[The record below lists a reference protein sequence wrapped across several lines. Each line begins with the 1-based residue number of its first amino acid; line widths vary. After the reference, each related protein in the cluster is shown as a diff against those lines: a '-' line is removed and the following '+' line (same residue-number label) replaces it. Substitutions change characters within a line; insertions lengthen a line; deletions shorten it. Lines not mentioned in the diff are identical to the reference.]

1 MDPEQLV
8 QSARAGSQ
16 PAAEAL
22 IERFYRPIY
31 AFLCRLSGNPTDAAD
46 LTQRTF
52 SKMWQALPGFAGRS
66 SVNCWV
72 HRIAYNVFVDWR
84 RMDRHTEPRP
94 IEWWTA
100 RPSGQAGPDDALET
114 RDLAAR
120 LYSAVDALESSLRE
134 TVHLHYYQELTLDE
148 TADAMNVA
156 TSTVKYRLRLALKE
170 LQKQMEEPL
179 LKQQISLK
187 VL

>member
-8 QSARAGSQ
+8 QSARAGNR

-52 SKMWQALPGFAGRS
+52 SKMWQALPTFAARS
-66 SVNCWV
+66 SVSSWV
-72 HRIAYNVFVDWR
+72 HSIAYHVFVDWR

-94 IEWWTA
+94 TEWWMA
-100 RPSGQAGPDDALET
+100 RPSSAAGPDAVLT
-114 RDLAAR
+114 NRDLAAR
-120 LYSAVDALESSLRE
+120 LYSAVDKLESTLRE
-134 TVHLHYYQELTLDE
+134 TVHLHYYQELTLEE

-156 TSTVKYRLRLALKE
+156 ASTVKYRLRQALKE
-170 LQKQMEEPL
+170 LQKQMEEPSM
-179 LKQQISLK
+179 KQQTTLTIL
-187 VL
+187 

>member
-8 QSARAGSQ
+8 HSARAGSRS
-16 PAAEAL
+16 PAEAL
-22 IERFYRPIY
+22 IERFYRPVY

-52 SKMWQALPGFAGRS
+52 SKMWQALPSFASRASVS
-66 SVNCWV
+66 SWV
-72 HRIAYNVFVDWR
+72 HSIAYHVFVDWR

-94 IEWWTA
+94 TEWWTA
-100 RPSGQAGPDDALET
+100 QPSSSAGPDDVLAN

-120 LYSAVDALESSLRE
+120 LYSAVDALETTLRE
-134 TVHLHYYQELTLDE
+134 TVHLHYYQELTLEE

-170 LQKQMEEPL
+170 LQKQMEEPV
-179 LKQQISLK
+179 LKQIPSL
-187 VL
+187 

>member
-8 QSARAGSQ
+8 QSARAGSR

-46 LTQRTF
+46 LAQRTF
-52 SKMWQALPGFAGRS
+52 SKMWQALPSFASRASVS
-66 SVNCWV
+66 SWI
-72 HRIAYNVFVDWR
+72 HSIAYHVFVDWR

-100 RPSGQAGPDDALET
+100 RPANTAGPDDILANQ
-114 RDLAAR
+114 DLAAR

-134 TVHLHYYQELTLDE
+134 TVHLHYYQELTLEE

-170 LQKQMEEPL
+170 LQKQMEEPTT
-179 LKQQISLK
+179 KQQTSLK